1 MQKSGPVRVSY
12 DKSPQPVG
20 EASQIK
26 FAGTDEDLR
35 NLLLQANP
43 DRGIHYGIQG
53 ETYQSYAELSEAGE
67 RIALGLMAA
76 GVAEGDAVIVMIGAP
91 RHFLECFWG
100 CLLAGAQ
107 PVPLQSGATDEA
119 ALKVL
124 RVAEVLGSPWLISDR
139 DLSSPFDRIS
149 AAHGLEDV
157 LSILAA
163 KQLSHGALVNRLEDA
178 VLRLRLKTVGVG
190 PDSTAFIQF
199 SSGSTGDPKGVVLTH
214 RRILAHLADLGTSC
228 EACSDDVFLSW
239 FPLTHDMG
247 MMLMHL
253 LPLALG
259 AEQVQIETK
268 SFVQRPRRWLAR
280 AAELKAT
287 VLCTNNFGL
296 KHFLKVTEGGTPVR
310 DDLSGVR
317 LMFNAAEPISAEL
330 WETFMTFV
338 SETGLPRS
346 AMYPGY
352 GLAEATL
359 AVSVPV
365 PGDGLRT
372 LSASRAAL
380 GPGDTVRPPDK
391 PRDEVLLVDV
401 GRAIE
406 NTRLRIAGEGGA
418 DLGEGRI
425 GEVQLQSRSAAE
437 GYLNLPHDA
446 LYTSDGWLRTGDLG
460 LLRDGRLFITGRIR
474 EMITQGGQNFYP
486 HDIER
491 VAETIAGVDLGRVV
505 ATSVFDPD
513 AQSEQLLIFLH
524 ARRVDAALARLARD
538 VQSALAAQGGW
549 NVDRVVPIT
558 AVPKTSSGK
567 IRRNFLGRQYL
578 SGAFDSAAAELERL
592 MRVNA
597 RRLAGDQRVRTRQ
610 ILGVLQASAVRLLA
624 RPDIDI
630 RRPLADQGLNSA
642 RAMALLVDAGQTLG
656 REISVAQLYDN
667 PTLLSL
673 AEALSAEAPGR
684 SGAQAVTVQPGV
696 AITGIGCRFPGGI
709 STPESLLEML
719 AEGRSA
725 IGPLPDGRA
734 PENLPARRRPVAGFL
749 QTVDMFDT
757 AVFGIS
763 WAEAAAMDP
772 QQRLLLEVCWE
783 ALERAG
789 LSGAERNTQ
798 SVGVFVGI
806 GPGEYG
812 LGRNAKPDQFSYTGI
827 ASAVAAGRLAF
838 ALGLKGPAMVVDTAC
853 SSALAAVHLAVQSL
867 IAGECDAAIA
877 AGVNLILGPD
887 GHAKLEAVSAL
898 SPTGQC
904 RAFDDRADG
913 YVRGEGC
920 GAVVL
925 RLADQLADG
934 DPVVALISG
943 TALNQDGRSSG
954 LTVPSGPA
962 QSALINRALARAGLQ
977 PSAIDY
983 VETHGTGTPLGDPI
997 EAEALNR
1004 VFGHD
1009 RPADRPL
1016 FIGSAKTNLGHLESA
1031 AGILGLIKTAVCVR
1045 DAVLPASLNFE
1056 TPNHRIA
1063 WGSGPLQVV
1072 SETRKWPSGD
1082 GKRRA
1087 GVSAFGLSGTNA
1099 HVIVEQA
1106 ADRAVADVA
1115 EAEEGGPLPILT
1127 FSAATPEALRA
1138 LAGQL
1143 RDYLDARPETDL
1155 RMFCAATAASR
1166 SDFGHI
1172 AAGAVEDVVS
1182 ARTALKSFA
1191 EGGSGRLRMGR
1202 RRSDVLHQLA
1212 FVFTG
1217 QGSQWAGMG
1226 ADLLGRSKAFAAEID
1241 RVDILLAPLTG
1252 WTVRETLTDV
1262 QGGDLLRRTDRAQ
1275 AAIFAVQV
1283 ALVRLLEGLGL
1294 TPDAV
1299 IGHSVGEIAAHH
1311 VVGILSLEDAVRLV
1325 ALRGSLM
1332 QAATGRG
1339 RMLAVALSEENV
1351 APHLAAVDGLDLA
1364 VVNGPE
1370 QVVLSGDADAVA
1382 AMAGRLDR
1390 LGIRNTDLDVD
1401 YAFHG
1406 RHVAAEAALLT
1417 EKLDGLAAVPGLVP
1431 LYSTVTGGLL
1441 QPEEATP
1448 DYWGRNV
1455 GGTVRFADA
1464 MAALFADGCTDI
1476 VEIGPHP
1483 ALRPVIAACAE
1494 AAGSGVSTDACIGT
1508 LRKGE
1513 PGAVS
1518 LADALAELTCR
1529 GLAPDRTQLLPVG
1542 IVLPDLPTYP
1552 WQRERFWLED
1562 FRPWD
1567 ALTTEGDAQLA
1578 RMFTTAARPV
1588 TMPLAAN
1595 ELPPLT
1601 IIYGPDDT
1609 RGMQAAENLRQLVEA
1624 ERPCR
1629 VVPVSGEMALDQ
1641 GDSGWLVHIAGTSSP
1656 ERMSKAL
1663 ADVANVVQTALA
1675 REGSRLWLATFD
1687 AVDEDPGP
1695 DALEA
1700 LFRVVAREHPEL
1712 KGARARLARDA
1723 DLAGFA
1729 ALLRSD
1735 VSDFSEDELRL
1746 DGPDFFTERV
1756 TPVKDEVPVR
1766 SWQLRSDAS
1775 YLVTGGTGGLGLALV
1790 EWLVARGAGRVVVS
1804 GRCEPGPKV
1813 QAAMK
1818 RLNTESVRLEAVAV
1832 DTTDRAEM
1840 TTLIDRLSGGEMPLR
1855 GVVHAAGVLKDS
1867 IVHLLT
1873 PELIGEVTDPKIT
1886 GGWILH
1892 ELTRDLP
1899 LDYFVCVSSIA
1910 ALLGPPG
1917 QGAYAAGNGGLDA
1930 LARMRAAQGLP
1941 SLSLQAGIME
1951 NIGMTSKGAV
1961 ADRDLPALGIVP
1973 LSPAVLFDGLE
1984 RAWTTGEPV
1993 VALAEFDAEKWT
2005 NYLPDTANRARLCE
2019 LSIEREPEAVL
2030 KPSASPPVST
2040 IKNHAALQRI
2050 AALPASE
2057 RTDALI
2063 SELAEI
2069 IEAENQTPA
2078 DRLDPDLSLRE
2089 LGVSSLTIVEL
2100 RKAVEAR
2107 FDHPI
2112 SITRFFEFPTI
2123 RSFAAHLAETLD
2135 FGEAAAGTP
2144 PPVKKKSGSRTGER
2158 QPDSRSAV
2166 REALRR
2172 KLEKYQ

>member
-1 MQKSGPVRVSY
+1 M
-12 DKSPQPVG
+12 G
-20 EASQIK
+20 EASQLQ
-26 FAGTDEDLR
+26 FAPADKDLR
-35 NLLLQANP
+35 HLLLQANP

-53 ETYQSYAELSEAGE
+53 DSYQSYAELGDAAE

-100 CLLAGAQ
+100 CLLAGAL

-124 RVAEVLGSPWLISDR
+124 RVAAVLGSPWLISDK
-139 DLSSPFDRIS
+139 DISSQCGSVS

-157 LSILAA
+157 LSALAA
-163 KQLSHGALVNRLEDA
+163 KQLSHEVLINPLEDA
-178 VLRLRLKTVGVG
+178 VLRIRLNAVATG

-214 RRILAHLADLGTSC
+214 RRILAHLADLGASC
-228 EACSDDVFLSW
+228 QASADDVFLSW

-259 AEQVQIETK
+259 AAQTQIETK

-338 SETGLPRS
+338 SETRLPHS

-380 GPGDTVRPPDK
+380 GPGDTVRAPDK
-391 PRDEVLLVDV
+391 PQDEVLLVDV

-406 NTRLRIAGEGGA
+406 NTRLRIAGEDGS

-425 GEVQLQSRSAAE
+425 GEVQLQSRSSAE
-437 GYLNLPHDA
+437 GYLNLPYDA
-446 LYTSDGWLRTGDLG
+446 LYTPDAWLRTGDLG
-460 LLRDGRLFITGRIR
+460 LLRDGRLFITGRIK

-491 VAETIAGVDLGRVV
+491 VAETVPGVELGRVV
-505 ATSVFDPD
+505 ATSVFDP
-513 AQSEQLLIFLH
+513 AEQSEQLLVFLH
-524 ARRVDAALARLARD
+524 ARRIDAALARLARD
-538 VQSALAAQGGW
+538 VQSVLAAQGGW

-567 IRRNFLGRQYL
+567 IRRNYLGSQYL
-578 SGAFDSAAAELERL
+578 SGALDSAAEELERL
-592 MRVNA
+592 SRVNA

-610 ILGVLQASAVRLLA
+610 ILGVLQASAARLLA
-624 RPDIDI
+624 LPDIDI
-630 RRPLADQGLNSA
+630 RRPLADQGLNSS
-642 RAMALLVDAGQTLG
+642 RAMALLVDAGQILG
-656 REISVAQLYDN
+656 RDITVAQLYDN

-673 AEALSAEAPGR
+673 AEALSAEAEVRDDEEAAPL
-684 SGAQAVTVQPGV
+684 QPGV
-696 AITGIGCRFPGGI
+696 AITGIGCRFPGGV
-709 STPESLLEML
+709 SSPASLLEL
-719 AEGRSA
+719 LSEGRSA
-725 IGPLPDGRA
+725 IGPLPDDRA
-734 PENLPARRRPVAGFL
+734 PRNLPASKRPVAGFL
-749 QTVDMFDT
+749 DAIDMFDP

-763 WAEAAAMDP
+763 WAEASAMDP

-789 LSGAERNTQ
+789 LSGAERSRQT
-798 SVGVFVGI
+798 VGVFVGI

-812 LGRNAKPDQFSYTGI
+812 FGRTTKPDQFSYTGT
-827 ASAVAAGRLAF
+827 ASAIAAGRLAF
-838 ALGLKGPAMVVDTAC
+838 SLGLRGPAMVVDTAC

-867 IAGECDAAIA
+867 IAGECETAIA
-877 AGVNLILGPD
+877 AGVNLIVGPD

-920 GAVVL
+920 GAIVL
-925 RLADQLADG
+925 RLADQVAEG

-962 QSALINRALARAGLQ
+962 QSALVKRALARAGLQ
-977 PSAIDY
+977 PDAIDY

-997 EAEALNR
+997 EAEALTR
-1004 VFGHD
+1004 VFGD
-1009 RPADRPL
+1009 GRSPDRPL

-1031 AGILGLIKTAVCVR
+1031 AGILGLIKTALCVR
-1045 DAVLPASLNFE
+1045 AGMMPASLNFE

-1063 WGSGPLQVV
+1063 WGSGALQVV
-1072 SETRKWPSGD
+1072 SETRKWPSGEA
-1082 GKRRA
+1082 KRRA

-1106 ADRAVADVA
+1106 ADRASPDVV
-1115 EAEEGGPLPILT
+1115 EAVEGGPLPILT
-1127 FSAATPEALRA
+1127 FSAATAEALRA
-1138 LAGQL
+1138 LAAEL
-1143 RDYLDARPETDL
+1143 CDYLDARPQTDL

-1166 SDFGHI
+1166 SDFGYI
-1172 AAGAVEDVVS
+1172 AAGAVEDMVS
-1182 ARTALKSFA
+1182 AKAALKALA
-1191 EGGSGRLRMGR
+1191 EGRAGRLRTGR

-1226 ADLLGRSKAFAAEID
+1226 ADLLDRSKAFAAEID
-1241 RVDILLAPLTG
+1241 SIDALLVPHTG
-1252 WTVRETLTDV
+1252 WTVRETLSDTKAE
-1262 QGGDLLRRTDRAQ
+1262 DLLRRTDRAQ

-1294 TPDAV
+1294 SPDAV

-1311 VVGILSLEDAVRLV
+1311 VAGILSLEDAVRLV

-1332 QAATGRG
+1332 QAATRG
-1339 RMLAVALSEENV
+1339 RMLAVALSAEDV
-1351 APHLAAVDGLDLA
+1351 VPHLDAVEGLDLA

-1370 QVVLSGDADAVA
+1370 QVVLSGNAEAVA
-1382 AMAGRLDR
+1382 AMAARLDGS
-1390 LGIRNTDLDVD
+1390 GIRTTDLGVD

-1417 EKLDGLAAVPGLVP
+1417 EKLDALAAAPGLVP

-1441 QPEEATP
+1441 QPGEATP

-1464 MAALFADGCTDI
+1464 MAALLADGCTDL

-1483 ALRPVIAACAE
+1483 SLLPVIAACAE
-1494 AAGSGVSTDACIGT
+1494 AAGTGVSADACIGT

-1513 PGAVS
+1513 PGAAS
-1518 LADALAELTCR
+1518 LADVLAELTCR

-1542 IVLPDLPTYP
+1542 AILPDLPTYP

-1562 FRPWD
+1562 YRPWD
-1567 ALTTEGDAQLA
+1567 VLAAEGATQVAGMFLTAT
-1578 RMFTTAARPV
+1578 RPV
-1588 TMPLAAN
+1588 TMPLTAKD
-1595 ELPPLT
+1595 LPALT
-1601 IIYGPDDT
+1601 ITYGADDT
-1609 RGMQAAENLRQLVEA
+1609 RGLQAAEDLRQLVEV
-1624 ERPCR
+1624 ERTCR
-1629 VVPVSGEMALDQ
+1629 IVPVSDEMRLEQ
-1641 GDSGWLVHIAGTSSP
+1641 GDGDWIVHIAGTSSP

-1663 ADVANVVQTALA
+1663 CDVTAVVQTALA
-1675 REGSRLWLATFD
+1675 REGSRFWLVTFD
-1687 AVDEDPGP
+1687 AADENPGP
-1695 DALEA
+1695 DPLEA

-1712 KGARARLARDA
+1712 AGARVRLARDA
-1723 DLAGFA
+1723 DLSGFA

-1735 VSDFSEDELRL
+1735 VSEFREDELRL
-1746 DGPDFFTERV
+1746 DGPDFLTERV
-1756 TPVKDEVPVR
+1756 IPINEGATVR

-1775 YLVTGGTGGLGLALV
+1775 YLVTGGTGGLGLALA
-1790 EWLVARGAGRVVVS
+1790 EWLIARGAGRVVVS
-1804 GRCEPGPKV
+1804 GRSKPGPKV
-1813 QAAMK
+1813 QAAME
-1818 RLNTESVRLEAVAV
+1818 RLNTDTLRLEAVAV
-1832 DTTDRAEM
+1832 DATDRTEM
-1840 TTLIDRLSGGEMPLR
+1840 AALIDRLSGGDLPLR
-1855 GVVHAAGVLKDS
+1855 GVVHAAGVLRDS

-1873 PELIGEVTDPKIT
+1873 PELIREVADPKIS

-1899 LDYFVCVSSIA
+1899 LDLFVCVSSIA

-1930 LARMRAAQGLP
+1930 LVRMRAAQGLP
-1941 SLSLQAGIME
+1941 SLSLQAGIMA
-1951 NIGMTSKGAV
+1951 NVGMTSKGAV
-1961 ADRDLPALGIVP
+1961 AERDLPALGIVP
-1973 LSPAVLFDGLE
+1973 LSPEALFDGLE
-1984 RAWTTGEPV
+1984 RAWMTGEPV

-2005 NYLPDTANRARLCE
+2005 NYLPDFANRARLSE
-2019 LSIEREPEAVL
+2019 LMIESEPQALQDLRGPPPEAVG
-2030 KPSASPPVST
+2030 KTHTV
-2040 IKNHAALQRI
+2040 LQRI

-2057 RTDALI
+2057 RTDALM

-2069 IEAENQTPA
+2069 IEAENKTPA

-2123 RSFAAHLAETLD
+2123 RSFAAHLAGTLD
-2135 FGEAAAGTP
+2135 FGEAVTGTP
-2144 PPVKKKSGSRTGER
+2144 PPER
-2158 QPDSRSAV
+2158 QSSTPETGKRQADSRSAV